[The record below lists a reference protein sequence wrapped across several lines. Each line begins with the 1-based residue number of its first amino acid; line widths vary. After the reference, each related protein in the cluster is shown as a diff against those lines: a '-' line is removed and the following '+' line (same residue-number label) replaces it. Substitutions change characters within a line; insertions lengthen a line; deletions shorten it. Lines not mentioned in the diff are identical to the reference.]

1 MAIIRTR
8 AITGGRNRVAPKD
21 EGLLRLPGRRAYL
34 PIRENRRSGGP
45 RPEMIDRKSDC
56 REAEVS
62 GGKSR
67 WMQRGVLATVCALV
81 IGVYAYAARSGY
93 VVSSSLDVADSY
105 YNLLVQGFRA
115 GQLNLKTAVPSG
127 LAQLADPYDP
137 VAHSPYPVDDMSY
150 YKGKLY
156 LYYGVTPAV
165 LFFWPYVAL
174 TGDYLLQKDAAVV
187 FCVVGFLASV
197 YLLRAVWRR
206 YFAEVSVA
214 VVAAGALAL
223 GLVTCTPSLLARC
236 DVWEV
241 SISCGYAFTMLAL
254 ATIWKALHHSCQRG
268 RWLAAASLSYGLV
281 VGARPSLI
289 FGAAVLLVPVVDA
302 WRERRRVWALL
313 IAAIGPIALIGLGL
327 MLYNFLRF
335 DGPFEFGW
343 RYQLAGGRQ
352 DTVHPFDLRYL
363 WFNVRVYFLESAR
376 WSGRFPFVHDIRVP
390 PLPEG
395 QGRTEHPYGVLTN
408 IPLAWLALAGPLAWG
423 RRSAEARS
431 SLCGFLT
438 AVTLLFGFCAL
449 TLCLFFA
456 VSIRYEV
463 EFLPAL
469 VLLAVIGILSLER
482 ALSDSPVWRRVARW
496 CWSLLLSF
504 SVAFSLLAS
513 IGRRAEADNNLGRVL
528 LNAGKGQDAIVRFE
542 QAVRLQPD
550 FAEAHNNLGVA
561 LQGAGQPQEAIGHY
575 EQAVRLQPDL
585 AVTHDNLGLAL
596 EKLGKVQ
603 EAISHWEQAVR
614 IKSDYAQAHHNLGSA
629 LTRMGRVEQAVGHLE
644 EAVRLRPDMADAQ
657 YDLGSALVQLGRVEQ
672 AVGHLEEAVRL
683 RPDMADAQYDLGNA
697 LVQLGRVQEAI
708 DRYQEAVCLKPDY
721 AEAHYSLGRALLNAG
736 NLQDAIMHF
745 ELALQINPDYA
756 VAHNDLG
763 AALFNAGNLQEA
775 IMHFESALRIK
786 PDSADARA
794 NLGAALLQ
802 QGKMPEAMEQIEQ
815 ALGIDPDDAE
825 AHYELAVAL
834 EKTGK
839 IEDAIAH
846 YERAVRIQPDFA
858 EAQHRLARLRLSDK

>member
-1 MAIIRTR
+1 
-8 AITGGRNRVAPKD
+8 
-21 EGLLRLPGRRAYL
+21 
-34 PIRENRRSGGP
+34 
-45 RPEMIDRKSDC
+45 MIDRKSDC

-254 ATIWKALHHSCQRG
+254 ATIWKALHHSSQRG

-335 DGPFEFGW
+335 DSPFEFGL
-343 RYQLAGGRQ
+343 RYALSGDRRS
-352 DTVHPFDLRYL
+352 TVRPFGLRYL
-363 WFNVRVYFLESAR
+363 WFHFRVYFLEPAR
-376 WSGRFPFVHDIRVP
+376 WSGRFPFVHDITVAPVP
-390 PLPEG
+390 AG
-395 QGRTEHPYGVLTN
+395 HGVVEHPFGVLTN
-408 IPLAWLALAGPLAWG
+408 IPVVWLALAVPLAWRG
-423 RRSAEARS
+423 RSGQTRST
-431 SLCGFLT
+431 LCGFLAAL
-438 AVTLLFGFCAL
+438 AVLFVTNTLAL
-449 TLCLFFA
+449 SLFFSA
-456 VSIRYEV
+456 SIRYEV

-469 VLLAVIGILSLER
+469 VLLAVVGILGLER
-482 ALSDSPVWRRVARW
+482 TLADRPLQRRTMRW
-496 CWSLLLSF
+496 GWSLLLSV
-504 SVAFSLLAS
+504 SVAFNLLAS
-513 IGRRAEADNNLGRVL
+513 VVRCAEAHYNLGVALLRLGKVQEAIGQYEQALRIQPDFAGAHNNLGNALLQAGRVEE
-528 LNAGKGQDAIVRFE
+528 AIGHYE
-542 QAVRLQPD
+542 QAVRINPD
-550 FAEAHNNLGVA
+550 YAEAHNNLGTA
-561 LQGAGQPQEAIGHY
+561 LMGRGRLQEAIGHY
-575 EQAVRLQPDL
+575 EQAVR
-585 AVTHDNLGLAL
+585 
-596 EKLGKVQ
+596 
-603 EAISHWEQAVR
+603 I
-614 IKSDYAQAHHNLGSA
+614 
-629 LTRMGRVEQAVGHLE
+629 
-644 EAVRLRPDMADAQ
+644 
-657 YDLGSALVQLGRVEQ
+657 
-672 AVGHLEEAVRL
+672 
-683 RPDMADAQYDLGNA
+683 
-697 LVQLGRVQEAI
+697 
-708 DRYQEAVCLKPDY
+708 KPDY
-721 AEAHYSLGRALLNAG
+721 AHAHYNLGVALEQAGRA
-736 NLQDAIMHF
+736 
-745 ELALQINPDYA
+745 
-756 VAHNDLG
+756 
-763 AALFNAGNLQEA
+763 QEA
-775 IMHFESALRIK
+775 IGHYERALRIK
-786 PDSADARA
+786 PDFVQAQNALAR
-794 NLGAALLQ
+794 
-802 QGKMPEAMEQIEQ
+802 
-815 ALGIDPDDAE
+815 
-825 AHYELAVAL
+825 
-834 EKTGK
+834 T
-839 IEDAIAH
+839 
-846 YERAVRIQPDFA
+846 RAVQ
-858 EAQHRLARLRLSDK
+858 